1 MKTKEEIKDEIKE
14 LYGAN
19 EALSEVM
26 DILHAQSME
35 KMKKTF
41 ALNEMLKDMD
51 DEGDNEIRNP

>member
-35 KMKKTF
+35 KMKKMF
-41 ALNEMLKDMD
+41 ALNEMLKNMD
-51 DEGDNEIRNP
+51 EEENHGG